1 MVYNKENLLDHI
13 QKVKPDGFAL
23 LKDSFGY
30 VSSGDEQKVIHLATR
45 EYFPHGAYVFG
56 ASAHITFSEIE
67 NKLKPLYLA
76 EGVKNSDN
84 YTIKNSLV
92 NIDGVDYKLLDQEIN
107 DDNTFAKISGELQK
121 LIAAA
126 LTFFDQYKTIE
137 EVANLLADKGPK
149 EIVPYIQG
157 TILLPKTALI
167 LKLASHP
174 KFEERKNQFYELVKK
189 QAAKKKQ
196 AEADLAVFEKL
207 FC

>member
-30 VSSGDEQKVIHLATR
+30 VSSEDKQKVIHLATR
-45 EYFPHGAYVFG
+45 EYFPHGAYIFG
-56 ASAHITFSEIE
+56 VSAHISFSEIE

-92 NIDGVDYKLLDQEIN
+92 NIEGVDYKLLDQDIN
-107 DDNTFAKISGELQK
+107 DDTSFARVSAELQK

-126 LTFFDQYKTIE
+126 LTFFNQYKTIE
-137 EVANLLADKGPK
+137 EVANLLADKEPK

-167 LKLASHP
+167 LKLANHP
-174 KFEERKNQFYELVKK
+174 KFEERKDQFYELAKK

-196 AEADLAVFEKL
+196 AEADLRVFEQL